1 MKGKKKEVALAAES
15 TVVDLGQIRFP
26 GAETELARHGTLTAS
41 IFRYSSGVKA
51 LRIRNG
57 AGVITLLPYHGQ
69 QIWDAEFLGRTLTM
83 RTMFDAPVD
92 TGDYLKNYGAFLLHC
107 GATAM
112 GNPGPGDTHPLHGE
126 LPNAKY
132 QTAALIIGE
141 DGDGPFMGLTGTYH
155 HKVAFT
161 SNYTATPLLKLHAG
175 ATRIHMELAIRNL
188 FHRPMDLMYLAHV
201 NFRPADGGVLLD
213 TVPDSA
219 QHIRVRTK
227 LPEFFTPTAS
237 HVQMIAELKADPAR
251 HRSIVAGRAVD
262 PELVMGLD
270 YQAGADGLAH
280 SLQIHPDGTSDVVSH
295 RPAELPRAVRWMTR
309 TGDQDAMGLVLPS
322 TAEADGYTAEKA
334 KGNVKSLAFQE
345 EWLCRLSFGAM
356 DKAQTAALR
365 SQVEAIRKSWP

>member
-1 MKGKKKEVALAAES
+1 MATEPAVI
-15 TVVDLGQIRFP
+15 DLGQLHFP
-26 GAETELARHGTLTAS
+26 SAETTLARHGGLTAS
-41 IFRYSSGVKA
+41 IFRYPSGVAA
-51 LRIRNG
+51 LRLRNG

-69 QIWDAEFLGRTLTM
+69 QIWDAEFLGRRLTM
-83 RTMFDAPVD
+83 RSMFDEPVD

-132 QTAALIIGE
+132 QKAALLIGE
-141 DGDGPFMGLTGTYH
+141 DEHGPFMGLTGSYQ

-161 SNYTATPLLKLHAG
+161 GNYMATPLLTLYAG
-175 ATRIHMELAIRNL
+175 ATRVEMELSIRNL
-188 FHRPMDLMYLAHV
+188 FHRPMDFMYLAHL
-201 NFRPADGGVLLD
+201 NFRPADGGILLD
-213 TVPDSA
+213 TVPDGA
-219 QHIRVRTK
+219 QHIRVRSK

-237 HVQMIAELKADPAR
+237 HVQLIAELKVDPAR
-251 HRSIVAGRAVD
+251 HRAIAAGRAID

-280 SLQIHPDGTSDVVSH
+280 SLQIHPDGSSDVVSH

-345 EWLCRLSFGAM
+345 EWRCRLSFGAL
-356 DKAQTAALR
+356 DRAQTETLR
-365 SQVEAIRKSWP
+365 SEIEAIRKTW

>member
-1 MKGKKKEVALAAES
+1 MATEMIVI
-15 TVVDLGQIRFP
+15 DLGQLHFP
-26 GAETELARHGTLTAS
+26 GAEKKLAHHGALTAS
-41 IFRYSSGVKA
+41 IFRYPSGVAA
-51 LRIRNG
+51 LRLRNG
-57 AGVITLLPYHGQ
+57 AGMVTLLPYHGQ

-83 RTMFDAPVD
+83 RSMFDAPVD
-92 TGDYLKNYGAFLLHC
+92 TTDYLGNYGAFFLHC

-112 GNPGPGDTHPLHGE
+112 GNPGPDDTHTLHGE

-141 DGDGPFMGLTGTYH
+141 DENGPFMGLTGSYR

-161 SNYTATPLLKLHAG
+161 SHYVATPQLKLHAG
-175 ATRIHMELAIRNL
+175 ATRIGMELAIRNL
-188 FHRPMDLMYLAHV
+188 FHRPMDLMYLAHI

-213 TVPDSA
+213 TVPDGA
-219 QHIRVRTK
+219 EHIRVRTK

-270 YQAGADGLAH
+270 YESGADGTAH
-280 SLQIHPDGTSDVVSH
+280 SLQIHPDGSSDVVSH

-309 TGDQDAMGLVLPS
+309 TADQDAMGLALPS

-345 EWLCRLSFGAM
+345 EWRCSLSFGAL
-356 DKAQTAALR
+356 DKAQTAALQ
-365 SQVEAIRKSWP
+365 SQIEAIRKART